1 MSGLVGW
8 RRVGLALSAGLLLA
22 ASLPPWPAA
31 DGAWALAPIGAALLF
46 ASLAGRGA
54 GQRLAVGAIAGAGL
68 YGPGLWWMREFHVV
82 GYLAAAVLEAA
93 LLAGGLA
100 LVPPGR
106 GRAVAFPA
114 VLVLV
119 EALRAA
125 WPWGGVPLAGLDL
138 GQVDGPLAPAARVG
152 GRLVLVALIGA
163 AGVGLA
169 LAARRRVLPAVSLL
183 TLVVVVAVGGVS
195 APDGAAGS
203 RLVVAAVQ
211 RGGSRGI
218 RAVDRPPTLLPAAEL
233 EVSSRVGAGVDLVLW
248 PESAVDVDG
257 SVAGSAA
264 ADAVAGLARRLRA
277 TVVAGMIEDAG
288 PGRFANAAVAW
299 DPAGRPVARYDKVHR
314 VPFGEYIPARALLER
329 LADVS
334 AVPKDA
340 VAGRGPGV
348 LDTPVGRLGAMIS
361 YEVFFPERARAAVRA
376 GARVLLVPTNASSYR
391 DDQVPAQEVAAARL
405 RALETG
411 RWVVQAAPTGYS
423 AVVDPRGRVVARS
436 GLGGAAVVQHPVEL
450 RTGTTLAV
458 RLGTAPLVVVA
469 ATGLLGAWLARRSVG
484 MRLRRR
490 RHTGGKRA
498 RSRPQRRPAIGRTRW

>member
-1 MSGLVGW
+1 M
-8 RRVGLALSAGLLLA
+8 ALSAGLLLA

-31 DGAWALAPIGAALLF
+31 SGAWSLGLIGAGLLSG
-46 ASLAGRGA
+46 SLAGRGA
-54 GQRLAVGAIAGAGL
+54 RERVVIGAVAGAGL

-82 GYLAAAVLEAA
+82 GFLAAAVLEAA

-106 GRAVAFPA
+106 GRAVAFPT

-125 WPWGGVPLAGLDL
+125 WPWGGIPLAGLDL
-138 GQVDGPLAPAARVG
+138 GQLDGPLAPAARLG
-152 GRLVLVALIGA
+152 GRLVLVALVGA
-163 AGVGLA
+163 AGVGLD
-169 LAARRRVLPAVSLL
+169 LAARRRVLPACCAS
-183 TLVVVVAVGGVS
+183 TVVVLAVGGGVL
-195 APDGAAGS
+195 APDGTAGS

-233 EVSSRVGAGVDLVLW
+233 ETSSLVRAGVDIVLW
-248 PESAVDVDG
+248 PEGALDVDG
-257 SVAGSAA
+257 SVAGSPASG
-264 ADAVAGLARRLRA
+264 AVADLARRLGA
-277 TVVAGMIEDAG
+277 TVVAGVIEDAG
-288 PGRFANAAVAW
+288 PDRFANAAVAW

-314 VPFGEYIPARALLER
+314 VPFGEYIPARTLLER

-334 AVPKDA
+334 AVPRDA

-348 LDTPVGRLGAMIS
+348 LDTPAGRLGAMIS
-361 YEVFFPERARAAVRA
+361 YEVFFPERARGAVRA
-376 GARVLLVPTNASSYR
+376 GARLLLVPTNASSYR

-423 AVVDPRGRVVARS
+423 AVIDPRGRVVARS
-436 GLGGAAVVQHPVEL
+436 GLGEAAVLQQPVEL
-450 RTGTTLAV
+450 RTGATLAV
-458 RLGTAPLVVVA
+458 RLGTVPPVAVA
-469 ATGLLGAWLARRSVG
+469 ATGLVGAWLLARR
-484 MRLRRR
+484 
-490 RHTGGKRA
+490 
-498 RSRPQRRPAIGRTRW
+498 RPRPGSRTRPGSADARRAGARHRVDQL

>member
-1 MSGLVGW
+1 
-8 RRVGLALSAGLLLA
+8 
-22 ASLPPWPAA
+22 
-31 DGAWALAPIGAALLF
+31 LLF

-54 GQRLAVGAIAGAGL
+54 GERLVVGAVAGAGL

-93 LLAGGLA
+93 VLAGGLA

-138 GQVDGPLAPAARVG
+138 AQVDGPLAPAARLG
-152 GRLVLVALIGA
+152 GRLVLVALVGA

-169 LAARRRVLPAVSLL
+169 LAARRRYMAAGAVL
-183 TLVVVVAVGGVS
+183 TLVLLVAAGGVL
-195 APDGAAGS
+195 APEGAPGP

-211 RGGSRGI
+211 RGGTRGI
-218 RAVDRPPTLLPAAEL
+218 RAVDRPPNFFPAAEL
-233 EVSSRVGAGVDLVLW
+233 EVSSRVGAGVDVVLW
-248 PESAVDVDG
+248 PESAVDVD
-257 SVAGSAA
+257 GSAA

-277 TVVAGMIEDAG
+277 TVVAGVIEDAG

-299 DPAGRPVARYDKVHR
+299 DPAGRRVARYDKVHR

-361 YEVFFPERARAAVRA
+361 YEVFFPERARAAVQA

-391 DDQVPAQEVAAARL
+391 DAQVPAQEVTAARL

-423 AVVDPRGRVVARS
+423 AVVDPRGRVVARG

-458 RLGTAPLVVVA
+458 RLGTAPLVAVA
-469 ATGLLGAWLARRSVG
+469 AAGLLGAWLARRSVG
-484 MRLRRR
+484 LRLRHR
-490 RHTGGKRA
+490 RHNRREEATPPPAGHGVA
-498 RSRPQRRPAIGRTRW
+498 AAPRPGWGS